1 MSGTPWGRWV
11 FLDDRIVA
19 VEDASVSVLDRGLL
33 RGEGVFEG
41 LRTYR
46 GVPFAVTRHL
56 ARMHHSAANCD
67 VRLPPESRLRRA
79 VSDVIDANGF
89 SETRVQL
96 TATSGPG
103 GPGIES
109 WGDPAPTLVAIA
121 SELQLPTGDRTVT
134 AVTLPWVRH
143 ESSAL
148 TGLKPTSYLDHVVGK
163 KWAMRHGADE
173 GIWTNSSGLV
183 TEATGSNLFIVRD
196 GTVRTPPL
204 DAGLLAGVTRDLL
217 MLRCAAIGIPLVE
230 TMLTRDDVLGAD
242 EVFLTASSREAVA
255 VRTVDGEQVGT
266 GATPVLDRLLAD
278 FRAWVLEHP
287 DP

>member
-11 FLDDRIVA
+11 FLDDRVVA

-46 GVPFAVTRHL
+46 GVPFAVSRHL
-56 ARMHHSAANCD
+56 ARMHHSADNCD
-67 VRLPPESRLRRA
+67 VRLPSDDLLRRA
-79 VSDVIDANGF
+79 VHDVIDANGF

-96 TATSGPG
+96 TVTSGPG

-109 WGDPAPTLVAIA
+109 WGDPAPTLLAIA
-121 SELQLPTGDRTVT
+121 SELRPPVGDGTVT
-134 AVTLPWVRH
+134 AVTLPWIRH
-143 ESSAL
+143 ESAAL

-163 KWAMRHGADE
+163 KWAMRNGADE
-173 GIWTNSSGLV
+173 GIWTNSSGHV
-183 TEATGSNLFIVRD
+183 TEATGSNLFVVRD
-196 GTVRTPPL
+196 GTVLTPPL

-217 MLRCAAIGIPLVE
+217 MQRCVAGGVPLDEV
-230 TMLTRDDVLGAD
+230 MLTRDDVLGAD

-255 VRTVDGEQVGT
+255 VRSVDGQPIGT

-278 FRAWVLEHP
+278 FRAWVLTHP